1 MKIYERIRKL
11 REIKDL
17 TRIELADHLDV
28 SLSGYSKIEQGC
40 VEITIS
46 KLMAIAEYLNVDVR
60 QLIDPNVACIDTLLN
75 FSGNNTSAEN
85 KALKKEVNYLNK
97 IIYSLERE
105 NSLLRCKID
114 KGFFKNDDKK
124 EKYQLIKK

>member
-1 MKIYERIRKL
+1 MKIHERIRKL
-11 REIKDL
+11 REIKDI
-17 TRIELADHLDV
+17 TRIELADHLEV

-46 KLMAIAEYLNVDVR
+46 KLMAIAEYMNIDVR

-75 FSGNNTSAEN
+75 FSGNNTSVEN

-114 KGFFKNDDKK
+114 KGFFKNDDRK
-124 EKYQLIKK
+124 ETYKLIKE

>member
-1 MKIYERIRKL
+1 MKIHERIRKL
-11 REIKDL
+11 REIKDI
-17 TRIELADHLDV
+17 TRIDLADHLEV
-28 SLSGYSKIEQGC
+28 SLSGYSKIEQGS

-46 KLMAIAEYLNVDVR
+46 KLMAIAEHLNVDVR

-75 FSGNNTSAEN
+75 FSGNNTSVEN

-114 KGFFKNDDKK
+114 KGFFKNDDRK
-124 EKYQLIKK
+124 EKYKFIKE

>member
-1 MKIYERIRKL
+1 MKIHERIRKL
-11 REIKDL
+11 REIKDI
-17 TRIELADHLDV
+17 TRIDLADHLEV
-28 SLSGYSKIEQGC
+28 SLSGYSKIEQGS

-46 KLMAIAEYLNVDVR
+46 KLMAIAEHLNVDVR

-75 FSGNNTSAEN
+75 FSGNNTSVEN

-114 KGFFKNDDKK
+114 KGFFKK
-124 EKYQLIKK
+124 